1 MVRLS
6 ALRYKRMKV
15 VADFFNKMEMQRVLA
30 KVFSLYLTFRFINAF
45 TNRNKA
51 NVSLENTIE

>member
-1 MVRLS
+1 
-6 ALRYKRMKV
+6 MKV